1 MRKIFIVFLMLA
13 LFQILVKPAFSQDI
27 TGRWAIGYRYNYV
40 NPDDEDFRKV
50 SGSNGLNLTYGLNEN
65 LAIEL
70 EADYFS
76 LKSKANTRLGVTSFH
91 ANLQLRKNFNNF
103 VPYLVGGL
111 GVQCYKFDELGLG
124 DSRDKDVSFSYKTG
138 GGLEYFF
145 NKNLSI
151 HTEAAY
157 VYGNTGGSATLDVY
171 AWRFG
176 TGLKYYF

>member
-1 MRKIFIVFLMLA
+1 MSRIFILVSILASFL
-13 LFQILVKPAFSQDI
+13 ILVRPALSQDI
-27 TGRWAIGYRYNYV
+27 GGRWAIGYRYNYIFIDDDDFNKV
-40 NPDDEDFRKV
+40 N
-50 SGSNGLNLTYGLNEN
+50 GSNGLNLTYGINEN
-65 LAIEL
+65 LAAEL

-76 LKSKANTRLGVTSFH
+76 VKSQAETRLGVTSLH
-91 ANLQLRKNFNNF
+91 ANLQLRKSFKNL

-111 GVQCYKFDELGLG
+111 GIQYYKYGELGPG
-124 DSRDKDVSFSYKTG
+124 DRKDNSFSLSYKTG

-151 HTEAAY
+151 NTEAAY